1 MRKIAVVTTFNKSG
15 LDLYGQKMINSFIEN
30 WPKEITLYVYAEK
43 CNPSVNGSNVIVLDA
58 DEHLPE
64 LTQFKEKWR
73 DVPTANGVC
82 PWPERRPKD
91 HHKTF
96 KWDAIRF
103 SHKVYCIFKCA
114 ETITDDVL
122 IWMDADTICH
132 STITIDTIEKLI
144 PSEYDICYLGR
155 ENKWP
160 ECGLY
165 SMNLRSNSTLRFLS
179 EFKRAYTHA
188 EDGIFKMEEWHDS
201 YVFDE
206 ILKMT
211 SPKTF
216 NWSAGI
222 IKGEGHPLINSA
234 WGAYLDHLKGGRKI
248 TGKSNKT
255 DIVVNRSEEYWKK

>member
-15 LDLYGQKMINSFIEN
+15 LDLYGQKMINSFIKN
-30 WPKEITLYVYAEK
+30 WPKEIKLYVYAEK
-43 CNPSVNGSNVIVLDA
+43 CNPIVSNSNVIVFNA
-58 DEHLPE
+58 DVQLPE
-64 LTQFKEKWR
+64 LTEFKEKWR
-73 DVPTANGVC
+73 DIPKANGIC

-96 KWDAIRF
+96 KWDAVRF
-103 SHKVYCIFKCA
+103 SHKVYAIFKCA
-114 ETITDDVL
+114 EIVTDDVL

-132 STITIDTIEKLI
+132 SVITNEIIEKLI
-144 PSEYDICYLGR
+144 PVDYDICYLGR

-165 SMNLRSNSTLRFLS
+165 SMNLKSEDTLRFLS
-179 EFKRAYTHA
+179 EFKHAYTHA

-201 YVFDE
+201 FVFDE
-206 ILKMT
+206 ILK
-211 SPKTF
+211 KTTPRTL

-222 IKGEGHPLINSA
+222 IKGEGHPLINSQ

-248 TGKSNKT
+248 TGKSNNT
-255 DIVVNRSEEYWKK
+255 DIVVNRDEEYWKK